1 MRLRILTVLA
11 AVVALLA
18 VAAPAEAIKN
28 GVPDAGAHPYVGQLL
43 FFDPTAADPRF
54 TDPGGWFNCTGTL
67 VSPTIVVT
75 AGHCTF
81 PEGTNG
87 EPTPGNTGGN
97 DVWINFTEVPDY
109 SILPPS
115 ATFAPDN
122 NEGRYDAWST
132 ALNASTEWIRGT
144 AFPHPDYDD
153 NQFFPHDLGVVRLQR
168 AGVPARS
175 TASCRRSACST
186 SCTRRTS
193 SSSTRPS
200 ATAWRARARRPRS
213 AATPGAGPTC
223 GWSTS
228 TASAGSAGGSRRSSP
243 TTPHTGGT
251 CFGDSG
257 GPIFVAGT
265 KSSPRSTRTRRARPA
280 PARPV
285 RTASTRPTTWRS
297 SPPSAS
303 RPEWG
308 TGAARSRAGRP
319 RGPAAAGHRRR
330 RPPGGRGADRLAPA
344 GARPRRGRGSATGR
358 SACCRGRRR
367 AVVHRHGDHLATR
380 ADLGRAA
387 GDVGLGGGRRLV
399 GQVEAGPQRLRP

>member
-1 MRLRILTVLA
+1 MRMRLRILTVLA

-28 GVPDAGAHPYVGQLL
+28 GVPDASAHPYVGQLL

-67 VSPTIVVT
+67 VSPTIVIT

-97 DVWINFTEVPDY
+97 DVWVSFAEVPDY

-144 AFPHPDYDD
+144 AFPHPEYDD
-153 NQFFPHDLGVVRLQR
+153 NQLYTHDLGVVRLSEPVSLPEYGELPTLGLLDQLY
-168 AGVPARS
+168 AANKQQLY
-175 TASCRRSACST
+175 TAVGYGLE
-186 SCTRRTS
+186 
-193 SSSTRPS
+193 
-200 ATAWRARARRPRS
+200 
-213 AATPGAGPTC
+213 GAGPK
-223 GWSTS
+223 TS
-228 TASAGSAGGSRRSSP
+228 FGGDTRRRADLRLVNLNGVGGIGKGGSAKFSNNAN
-243 TTPHTGGT
+243 TGGT

-265 KSSPRSTRTRRARPA
+265 NVITAVNSYATSSTCSGT
-280 PARPV
+280 
-285 RTASTRPTTWRS
+285 
-297 SPPSAS
+297 
-303 RPEWG
+303 
-308 TGAARSRAGRP
+308 TGAYRI
-319 RGPAAAGHRRR
+319 
-330 RPPGGRGADRLAPA
+330 DQTDDLAFI
-344 GARPRRGRGSATGR
+344 ATFGVT
-358 SACCRGRRR
+358 A
-367 AVVHRHGDHLATR
+367 
-380 ADLGRAA
+380 
-387 GDVGLGGGRRLV
+387 
-399 GQVEAGPQRLRP
+399 